1 MYKSYIGLFRF
12 IPISHFYVII
22 NADKKPEKLTGS
34 VLDLPNIKMNPPQV
48 YMCFKSWISDSFS
61 CVITL
66 ETLDMDV

>member
-34 VLDLPNIKMNPPQV
+34 VTKVLLKFGFLIFRMGSQLPKIML
-48 YMCFKSWISDSFS
+48 F
-61 CVITL
+61 
-66 ETLDMDV
+66 